1 MYTFTILTVKT
12 PMPVSCRSIILLY
25 GLFVLLSVSMG
36 SCVLEKE
43 DDNFLDV
50 PKVSDPQYVSNW
62 VYSYDSRQFYPIS
75 DTLWL
80 TGYESLYM
88 KPSGGEVYGY
98 EIRMDGQLI
107 SSAQSATMYA
117 LTAQNLQEGYHRVVV
132 TKFVKTGT
140 GSLADNL
147 KAEYVSYTDEFILA
161 IGTIDFVPEIE
172 SFTQEDGTLRLKWK
186 RYPYADFQGYEIR
199 KYDPSSFTSRVY
211 RILTVTGRDEV
222 TFNDSTYVGGNVAY
236 ILAVNRGGKYV
247 ESKSYIVRF
256 NNNDRLQLMPA
267 EGGKLKLSWSVPR
280 FYKNVSS
287 ISVRKGTVVLAEN
300 LPAGQTSYTIDE
312 TPSPFGQLNNYSVT
326 FVAKVDDP
334 KYTFD
339 QLQVTDNLSIGERTP
354 PYNTLVYNAAD
365 KMYYLIYRKQYYNVY
380 PDGFYKLN
388 QNLELVDSARY
399 SVFNDTSFNLA
410 MIASPDGEL
419 LYLADNSVLKKVDKN
434 TLSVSESFYIGGYFT
449 LRTLRDNFSVSN
461 NNRIVYIEANN
472 VVALNYSS
480 KQVMLKVPLQ
490 KSAHISS
497 DGMYIIN
504 GVSLYHYDGA
514 NFVLQTTLPYNN
526 VQYVRFLDG
535 SKRVF
540 IATDSRAVIYDYETD
555 AEVVGYSFTT
565 LDGSYA
571 HLEQLSMNFAVR
583 STGAITLLNLNT
595 GTTKAIP
602 LYEGRYNGDYY
613 MVAGDYLF
621 SNNGGFGLRY

>member
-1 MYTFTILTVKT
+1 
-12 PMPVSCRSIILLY
+12 MPVFCRSLILLY
-25 GLFVLLSVSMG
+25 GLFVLLSVSMV

-50 PKVSDPQYVSNW
+50 PKISDPQYIANW
-62 VYSYDSRQFYPIS
+62 VYSYDGRQFYPVS

-80 TGYESLYM
+80 AGYESLSM

-98 EIRMDGQLI
+98 EIRVDDQLV
-107 SSAQSATMYA
+107 SSAQSAATYA
-117 LTAQNLQEGYHRVVV
+117 FTAQNFKEGYHRVVV

-161 IGTIDFVPEIE
+161 IGILNFVPEIE
-172 SFTQEDGTLRLKWK
+172 SFTQQDGTLRLKWK

-199 KYDPSSFTSRVY
+199 KYDPSSFMSRVY

-222 TFNDSTYVGGNVAY
+222 TLNDSTYVGGSVAY
-236 ILAVNRGGKYV
+236 ILAVNRGGKYLD
-247 ESKSYIVRF
+247 SKSYVVQF
-256 NNNDRLQLMPA
+256 NNNDRLRLMPA
-267 EGGKLKLSWSVPR
+267 DNGKLTLSWSTPS
-280 FYKNVSS
+280 FYKNVSR
-287 ISVRKGTVVLAEN
+287 ISVRKGTVVLAES
-300 LPAGQTSYTIDE
+300 LPADQRSFTIDE
-312 TPSPFGQLNNYSVT
+312 APSPFGQLNSYSVA
-326 FVAKVDDP
+326 FIAKVDDP
-334 KYTFD
+334 KYNFD
-339 QLQVTDNLSIGERTP
+339 QLLVTDNLSIGERTP

-388 QNLELVDSARY
+388 QNLELVDSARHT
-399 SVFNDTSFNLA
+399 VFQDTNFNLA
-410 MIASPDGEL
+410 MIASPDGKL

-434 TLSVSESFYIGGYFT
+434 TLAVSESFGIGGYFT

-461 NNRIVYIEANN
+461 NDRVVYITAGN
-472 VVALNYSS
+472 VVALNYTS

-497 DGMYIIN
+497 DGMYLIN
-504 GVSLYHYDGA
+504 GASLYHYDGS
-514 NFVLQTTLPYNN
+514 NFVLQETVPYNN
-526 VQYVRFLDG
+526 IQYVRFLEG
-535 SKRVF
+535 SKRIF

-555 AEVVGYSFTT
+555 VEVAGYSFMTSE
-565 LDGSYA
+565 GVYA
-571 HLEQLSMNFAVR
+571 HLEQSSMTFAVR

-595 GTTKAIP
+595 GATKAIP
-602 LYEGRYNGDYY
+602 VYGNLYDWDYY
-613 MVAGDYLF
+613 TMAGDYLL